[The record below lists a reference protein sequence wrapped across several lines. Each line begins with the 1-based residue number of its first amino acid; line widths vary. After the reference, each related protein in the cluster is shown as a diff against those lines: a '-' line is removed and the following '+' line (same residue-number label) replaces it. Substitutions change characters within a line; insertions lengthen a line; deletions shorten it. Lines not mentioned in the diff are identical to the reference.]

1 MLPCKDNSWIHRWRT
16 LGRSKP
22 EIPMEGCEAMGGD
35 RMDLGVHVMAMKRA
49 QPGDVIVTDEKGL
62 PGK

>member
-35 RMDLGVHVMAMKRA
+35 RMDLGVHFMAMEEGPAWRR
-49 QPGDVIVTDEKGL
+49 DSNR
-62 PGK
+62 